1 MGWLCWGEMWHIL
14 GSSERNS
21 SMATPRALCHGGPPG
36 LGLDEGKAEPTTQ
49 WCNSKNP
56 QSLHLS
62 AAAPS
67 LPRGTPRTLIADQVL
82 RGGVIKELG
91 VDKQQTQFT
100 MLHVTV
106 MNLHS
111 LTAGVVDV
119 RNTSGSPR
127 AGKAVSVP
135 KSFSLGALHVGC
147 PQHVHRLR
155 KEESRSLYSY
165 YFISLFHYFILPSL
179 LSNFTSRFYPE

>member
-1 MGWLCWGEMWHIL
+1 MINTSMGWLCWGEMWHIL

-21 SMATPRALCHGGPPG
+21 SMATPGALCHGGPPG

-82 RGGVIKELG
+82 RGGYG
-91 VDKQQTQFT
+91 VNYPNCLMK
-100 MLHVTV
+100 
-106 MNLHS
+106 N
-111 LTAGVVDV
+111 TACFLQNKGH
-119 RNTSGSPR
+119 
-127 AGKAVSVP
+127 KMY
-135 KSFSLGALHVGC
+135 H
-147 PQHVHRLR
+147 HH
-155 KEESRSLYSY
+155 
-165 YFISLFHYFILPSL
+165 
-179 LSNFTSRFYPE
+179 